1 MGEGKDKKI
10 TTSELQR
17 ELIGNYYQ
25 EAKEAHQLQKRVAWV
40 TAAFPVELCYAMDI
54 IPIYPENH
62 AAVIG
67 ARRMGQTII
76 EIAQE
81 AGYSQD
87 LCSYALCDF
96 GSIFSGQSPIGGL
109 PSPDILLCCN
119 NQCGTVTK
127 WYEVLRRHFKV
138 PLVVLDAP
146 FIARDLNHNIL
157 NYFKEQL
164 EELISALEALTGKS
178 LDRDRL
184 KEVLE
189 ISNETSNLWRQ
200 YLEMGTHIPSPIT
213 CFDGFIHMAPIVT
226 LRGTLKAR
234 DYYQLLITETKEKL
248 AKGLSAVSEEKYRL
262 FWDNLPIW
270 FQLRGLAEK
279 FARHHANIVGASYT
293 SLWAYSFDASEPME
307 TLAWNYCDVLI
318 NRGIKDRATFAIQ
331 MLEKYAAHG
340 LVMHSNRSCKPY
352 SFGQYTI
359 KKIVQEQ
366 VGKPSLV
373 LEADICDPRFY
384 QEEQIDEAIDSFF
397 DTLTATHN

>member
-1 MGEGKDKKI
+1 MGEKRDKI
-10 TTSELQR
+10 STAELQK

-25 EAKEAHQLQKRVAWV
+25 EAKEAYQTGRKVAWV
-40 TAAFPVELCYAMDI
+40 TAAFPVEICYAMDI

-67 ARRMGQTII
+67 ARKMGQPII

-81 AGYSQD
+81 VGYAQD

-109 PSPDILLCCN
+109 PKPDILLCCN

-127 WYEVLRRHFKV
+127 WYEVLSRYFKV

-146 FIARDLNHNIL
+146 FVGTELNLNIL
-157 NYFKEQL
+157 TYFKEQL
-164 EELISALEALTGKS
+164 KELISILEELTGTS
-178 LDRDRL
+178 LNMDRL
-184 KEVLE
+184 RVVLE
-189 ISNETSNLWRQ
+189 LSNKTSNLWRQ

-226 LRGTLKAR
+226 LRGTEKALG
-234 DYYQLLITETKEKL
+234 YYQLLIEETEERL
-248 AKGLSAVSEEKYRL
+248 ARGFSAVPEEKYRL

-279 FARHHANIVGASYT
+279 FARHQANIVGASYT
-293 SLWAYSFDASEPME
+293 SLWAYSFQPGDPLN
-307 TLAWNYCDVLI
+307 TLAQNYCDVLI
-318 NRGIKDRATFAIQ
+318 NRGIETRAAFAIE
-331 MLEKYAAHG
+331 MLEKYSAHG

-359 KKIVQEQ
+359 QKLIQERS
-366 VGKPSLV
+366 GKPSLI
-373 LEADICDPRFY
+373 LEADICDPRLY
-384 QEEQIDEAIDSFF
+384 QEEQIEEAIDAFF
-397 DTLTATHN
+397 DTLAATSN

>member
-1 MGEGKDKKI
+1 MNNKI
-10 TTSELQR
+10 TTSELQKV
-17 ELIGNYYQ
+17 LIGNYYQ
-25 EAKEAHQLQKRVAWV
+25 EAKEAYRFNKKVAWV
-40 TAAFPVELCYAMDI
+40 TAAFPVEVCYAMDV

-67 ARRMGQTII
+67 ARKMGQTII
-76 EIAQE
+76 EIAQQ
-81 AGYSQD
+81 AGYSPD

-109 PSPDILLCCN
+109 PKPNILLCCN

-127 WYEVLRRHFKV
+127 WYEVLARHFKV

-146 FIARDLNHNIL
+146 FIARTLDHNIL
-157 NYFKEQL
+157 TYFKEQL
-164 EELISALEALTGKS
+164 KELISALETLTGKS
-178 LDRDRL
+178 LDLARL

-200 YLEMGTHIPSPIT
+200 YLEMGTHIPSPIA

-226 LRGTLKAR
+226 LRGTMKAR
-234 DYYQLLITETKEKL
+234 DYYQLLITETEERL
-248 AKGLSAVSEEKYRL
+248 AKGFSAVPREKYRL
-262 FWDNLPIW
+262 FWDNLPVW
-270 FQLRGLAEK
+270 FQLRGLSEK
-279 FARHHANIVGASYT
+279 FARHRANIVAASYT
-293 SLWAYSFDASEPME
+293 SLWAYSFDASEPMN
-307 TLAWNYCDVLI
+307 TLALNYCNVLI
-318 NRGIKDRATFAIQ
+318 NRGIKDRADFAIK

-352 SFGQYTI
+352 SFGQYSI

-366 VGKPSLV
+366 TGKPSLI

-384 QEEQIDEAIDSFF
+384 QEERIDEAIESFL
-397 DTLTATHN
+397 DTLAASQN